1 VLTLVV
7 SGAIAGILIQV
18 FAFQL
23 RLVTSA
29 LYIVLGWLVLLAA
42 PEVVQRLRISELVPL
57 VIGGL
62 LYTAGAITLATKRP
76 NPSPRVFGYHEVFH
90 LSTVVAAVCH
100 YASVMSV
107 MLAPR

>member
-1 VLTLVV
+1 VL
-7 SGAIAGILIQV
+7 
-18 FAFQL
+18 
-23 RLVTSA
+23 
-29 LYIVLGWLVLLAA
+29 
-42 PEVVQRLRISELVPL
+42 
-57 VIGGL
+57 GGL